1 MTNTNKKLTKTDRF
15 NILLSYDSVKAD
27 PDMVAFIEH
36 EIELLANKRTNAN
49 GERKLT
55 AQQTANA
62 EIKSNIVELLASDSM
77 RLFSVME
84 IIKEA
89 EGIPEDMTSQR
100 MTALLT
106 QLIAEEKIQRVKDK
120 RKTFFQYR

>member
-1 MTNTNKKLTKTDRF
+1 MTNKKLTKTDRF
-15 NILLSYDSVKAD
+15 NILLSYEEVKAD

-49 GERKLT
+49 GERKMT
-55 AQQTANA
+55 AQQAANVV
-62 EIKSNIVELLASDSM
+62 IKTNIVELLASDAT
-77 RLFSVME
+77 RLFSVTE

-89 EGIPEDMTSQR
+89 EDIPEDMTSQR

-106 QLIAEEKIQRVKDK
+106 QLVAEEKIQRIKDK

>member
-1 MTNTNKKLTKTDRF
+1 MTNKKLTKTDRF
-15 NILLSYDSVKAD
+15 NILLSYEEVKAD

-55 AQQTANA
+55 AQQAANVV
-62 EIKSNIVELLASDSM
+62 IKTNVVELLASDAT
-77 RLFSVME
+77 RLFSVTE

-89 EGIPEDMTSQR
+89 EDIPEDMTPQR

-106 QLIAEEKIQRVKDK
+106 QLIAEEKIQRIKDK

>member
-1 MTNTNKKLTKTDRF
+1 MTNKKLTKTDRF
-15 NILLSYDSVKAD
+15 NILLSYEEVKAD

-36 EIELLANKRTNAN
+36 EIELLANKRTNAK

-62 EIKSNIVELLASDSM
+62 EIKSNIVELLASDSV
-77 RLFSVME
+77 RLFSVTE

>member
-1 MTNTNKKLTKTDRF
+1 MTNSNKKLTKTDRF
-15 NILLSYDSVKAD
+15 NILLSYDEVKAD

-62 EIKSNIVELLASDSM
+62 EIKSNIVELLASDSV

-120 RKTFFQYR
+120 RKTFYQYR

>member
-1 MTNTNKKLTKTDRF
+1 MTNKKLTKTDRF
-15 NILLSYDSVKAD
+15 NILLSYEEVKSD

-49 GERKLT
+49 GERKMT

-62 EIKSNIVELLASDSM
+62 VIKSNIVELLASDAT
-77 RLFSVME
+77 RLFSVTE

-89 EGIPEDMTSQR
+89 EDIPEDMSSQR

-106 QLIAEEKIQRVKDK
+106 QLVAEAQIQRIKDK

>member
-1 MTNTNKKLTKTDRF
+1 MTNSTKKLTKTDRF
-15 NILLSYDSVKAD
+15 NILLSYDEVKAD
-27 PDMVAFIEH
+27 PDMIAFLEH
-36 EIELLANKRTNAN
+36 EIELLANKRTHAN

-62 EIKSNIVELLASDSM
+62 EIKSNIVELLASDSV
-77 RLFSVME
+77 RLFSVTE

>member
-1 MTNTNKKLTKTDRF
+1 MTNSNKKLTKTDRF

-27 PDMVAFIEH
+27 SDMVAFIEH

-62 EIKSNIVELLASDSM
+62 IVKSNVVELLASDAT
-77 RLFSVME
+77 RLFSVTE

-89 EGIPEDMTSQR
+89 EDIPEDMTSQR

-106 QLIAEEKIQRVKDK
+106 QLVAEEKIQRIKDK

>member
-1 MTNTNKKLTKTDRF
+1 MTNKKLTKTDRF
-15 NILLSYDSVKAD
+15 NILLSYEEVKAD

-36 EIELLANKRTNAN
+36 EIELLANKRINAN
-49 GERKLT
+49 GERKMT
-55 AQQTANA
+55 AQQAANVV
-62 EIKSNIVELLASDSM
+62 IKTNIVELLASDAT
-77 RLFSVME
+77 RLFSVTE

-106 QLIAEEKIQRVKDK
+106 QLIAEEKIQRIKDK

>member
-1 MTNTNKKLTKTDRF
+1 MTNSIKKLTKTDRF
-15 NILLSYDSVKAD
+15 NILLSYDEVKAD

-36 EIELLANKRTNAN
+36 EIELLANKRIHAN

-62 EIKSNIVELLASDSM
+62 EIKSNIVELLASDSV
-77 RLFSVME
+77 RLFSVTE

>member
-1 MTNTNKKLTKTDRF
+1 MANKKLTKTDRF
-15 NILLSYDSVKAD
+15 NILLSYEEVKAD

-49 GERKLT
+49 GERKMT
-55 AQQTANA
+55 AQQAANVV
-62 EIKSNIVELLASDSM
+62 IKTNIVELLASDAT
-77 RLFSVME
+77 RLFSVTE

-89 EGIPEDMTSQR
+89 EDIPEDMTSQR

>member
-1 MTNTNKKLTKTDRF
+1 MTNKKLTKTDRF
-15 NILLSYDSVKAD
+15 NILLSYEEVKAD
-27 PDMVAFIEH
+27 PDMVAFVEH

-49 GERKLT
+49 GERKMT
-55 AQQTANA
+55 AQQVANA
-62 EIKSNIVELLASDSM
+62 EIKSNIMELLASDAT
-77 RLFSVME
+77 RLFSVTE

-89 EGIPEDMTSQR
+89 EGIPEEMTPHR

-106 QLIAEEKIQRVKDK
+106 QLIAEEKIQRIKDK

>member
-1 MTNTNKKLTKTDRF
+1 MTNKKLTKTDRF

-62 EIKSNIVELLASDSM
+62 EIKSNIVELLASDAT
-77 RLFSVME
+77 RLFSVTE

-89 EGIPEDMTSQR
+89 ENIPEDMTSQR

-106 QLIAEEKIQRVKDK
+106 QLIAEEKIQRIKDK

>member
-1 MTNTNKKLTKTDRF
+1 MTNSIKKLTKTDRF
-15 NILLSYDSVKAD
+15 NILLSYEEVKAD

-55 AQQTANA
+55 ARQTANA
-62 EIKSNIVELLASDSM
+62 EIKSNIVELLASDSV
-77 RLFSVME
+77 RLFSVTE

-89 EGIPEDMTSQR
+89 EGIPEDMPSQR

>member
-15 NILLSYDSVKAD
+15 NILLSYDEVKAD
-27 PDMVAFIEH
+27 SDMVAFIEH

-62 EIKSNIVELLASDSM
+62 EIKSNIVELLASDSV
-77 RLFSVME
+77 RLFSVTE